1 MRWST
6 SDELIKAKSMG
17 ERKKQQTKKKKL
29 TSDGKRD

>member
-6 SDELIKAKSMG
+6 SDELIKAESMG
-17 ERKKQQTKKKKL
+17 ERKKQQTKKKL